1 MNLGNKITELR
12 KKNNLSQEDVAEKV
26 GVTRQTISKWEL
38 EETTPDIKQ
47 AKELSKNFNVSLDEL
62 TDNDV
67 KNILVDKVSNT
78 ERLAGMIIKIL
89 KGIGIFFI
97 VIIIFYIFLIII
109 GLIAFNKVKTET
121 NQNIVEVQ
129 TQNISV
135 LK

>member
-12 KKNNLSQEDVAEKV
+12 KKNSLSQEDVAEKV

-47 AKELSKNFNVSLDEL
+47 AKELSKIFNVSLDEL

-97 VIIIFYIFLIII
+97 VIIVFYIFLIII
-109 GLIAFNKVKTET
+109 GLVAFNKVKTET

>member
-47 AKELSKNFNVSLDEL
+47 AKELSKIFNVSLDEL

-97 VIIIFYIFLIII
+97 VIIVFYIFLIII
-109 GLIAFNKVKTET
+109 GLVAFNKVKTET

>member
-1 MNLGNKITELR
+1 MNLGNKITEKK
-12 KKNNLSQEDVAEKV
+12 KKNSLSQEDVAEKV

-47 AKELSKNFNVSLDEL
+47 AKELSKIFNVSLDEL

-97 VIIIFYIFLIII
+97 VIIVFYIFLIII
-109 GLIAFNKVKTET
+109 GLVAFNKVKTET

>member
-47 AKELSKNFNVSLDEL
+47 AKELSKIFNVSLDEL

>member
-47 AKELSKNFNVSLDEL
+47 AKELSKIFNVSLDEL

-109 GLIAFNKVKTET
+109 GFIAFNKVKTET

>member
-26 GVTRQTISKWEL
+26 GVIRQTISKWEL

-47 AKELSKNFNVSLDEL
+47 AKELSKIFNVSLDEL

-97 VIIIFYIFLIII
+97 VIIVFYIFLIII
-109 GLIAFNKVKTET
+109 GLVAFNKVKTET

>member
-47 AKELSKNFNVSLDEL
+47 AKELSKIFNVSLDEL

-97 VIIIFYIFLIII
+97 VIIVFYIFLIII